1 MAAKTIWVLASKH
14 IRELLAQSTTNK
26 IVDLEEDTESDS
38 FENDWMENMDF
49 TTKERDVMISFI
61 ELQGE
66 NADELR

>member
-1 MAAKTIWVLASKH
+1 
-14 IRELLAQSTTNK
+14 
-26 IVDLEEDTESDS
+26 
-38 FENDWMENMDF
+38 MENMDF